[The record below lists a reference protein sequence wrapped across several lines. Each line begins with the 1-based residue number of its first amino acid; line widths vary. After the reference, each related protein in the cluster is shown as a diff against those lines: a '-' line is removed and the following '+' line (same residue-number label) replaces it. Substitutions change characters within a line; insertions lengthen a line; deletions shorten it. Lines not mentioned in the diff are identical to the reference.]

1 MVILPIFWRSCR
13 TSRRISGIESSTM
26 RLGLKGRLVAFV
38 SAIIIAFGVVL
49 TGLSVRAQHVRLRH
63 ELEDRGKLL
72 TTVIAANTT
81 DALAMLEVR
90 ELRNLISE
98 ARDQENV
105 LDAVVFDED
114 GRVVTDGTIV
124 NPRRHMLISEAAFR
138 HASGSEALLVEFDG
152 DAMTVTKPLH
162 LGGQVLGGV
171 RLRYSLAGL
180 AEDQASL
187 ARRTAMV
194 GAIFALLGVLAAVLL
209 AEAVTRPLN
218 EVIQA
223 TRALSEGR
231 PVPRLAVRTADE
243 VGELAEAFNE
253 MARKLRDTTV
263 SRDYLDRVLETMGEC
278 LVVTGPDGTITRVNS
293 AVCHLSGVDEDEL
306 LGQNCRDLFRAPR
319 GHVSLFDALGPDGS
333 AHGLETELLARGGEA
348 VPVMISVGAMEESV
362 GKARSHVV
370 VAADIGDRLRQE
382 RQKDEFVTM
391 VHHEVRAPLTAVRG
405 AIGLLDGGVAGE
417 LGERGQELVKIALRN
432 SERMGRL
439 VNDILAS
446 RKLDSGRMEF
456 HLENVEMMPLIE
468 QAIDSTSAYAANHK
482 VRFELEGAVPG
493 AMVRVD
499 PDRMIQVLTNV
510 LSNAVR
516 FSPTDDVVT
525 VKTSRSDR
533 MLRVAVS
540 DAGPGIPEDF
550 RDHVFEAFARAEHD
564 DWRHR
569 SGTGLGMSISKG
581 IIEELGGGI
590 TFETE
595 LGVGTTF
602 LIDIPESA

>member
-1 MVILPIFWRSCR
+1 
-13 TSRRISGIESSTM
+13 
-26 RLGLKGRLVAFV
+26 
-38 SAIIIAFGVVL
+38 VVL
-49 TGLSVRAQHVRLRH
+49 TAISVRVQNERLRH
-63 ELEDRGKLL
+63 ELEERGKLL

-90 ELRNLISE
+90 ELRRLISE

-105 LDAVVFDED
+105 LDAVAFDED
-114 GRVVTDGTIV
+114 GRVFTDGSVV
-124 NPRRHMLISEAAFR
+124 NPRRHRLISEAALR
-138 HASGSEALLVEFDG
+138 HIAGSEALLVEFDG
-152 DAMTVTKPLH
+152 DAMTVTRPVH
-162 LGGQVLGGV
+162 LGGRLLGGV

-180 AEDQASL
+180 AEEQASL
-187 ARRTAMV
+187 ARRTAMI
-194 GAIFALLGVLAAVLL
+194 GAIFALMGVLAAALL
-209 AEAVTRPLN
+209 TEAVTRPLK

-223 TRALSEGR
+223 TRALSEGE
-231 PVPRLAVRTADE
+231 PAPRLPVRTADE

-253 MARKLRDTTV
+253 MTRRLRDTTV

-293 AVCHLSGVDEDEL
+293 ALCRLSGVGEDEL
-306 LGQNCRDLFRAPR
+306 LGQNCRDLFRAPK
-319 GHVSLFDALGPDGS
+319 GHVSLLDALGPDGS

-348 VPVMISVGAMEESV
+348 VPVMISVGAMEE
-362 GKARSHVV
+362 GAGRARSYVV
-370 VAADIGDRLRQE
+370 VAADIGERLRHEQ
-382 RQKDEFVTM
+382 QKDEFVTM

-405 AIGLLDGGVAGE
+405 ASGLREGGVTGE
-417 LGERGQELVKIALRN
+417 RGERGQELVEIALRN

-456 HLENVEMMPLIE
+456 HVEKVEIMPLVE
-468 QAIDSTSAYAANHK
+468 QAIESTSAYAANHE
-482 VRFELEGAVPG
+482 VRFELEEDVPG

-516 FSPTDDVVT
+516 FSPADEVVT
-525 VKTSRSDR
+525 IKASRHHQ

-540 DAGPGIPEDF
+540 DAGPGISEEF
-550 RDHVFEAFARAEHD
+550 REHVFEAFARGEHD

-581 IIEELGGGI
+581 IIEELGGAI

-602 LIDIPESA
+602 FVDIPETA

>member
-1 MVILPIFWRSCR
+1 
-13 TSRRISGIESSTM
+13 M

-49 TGLSVRAQHVRLRH
+49 TALSVRAQSERLRH

-72 TTVIAANTT
+72 TTVIAANTA
-81 DALAMLEVR
+81 DPLAMLDVR
-90 ELRNLISE
+90 ELRNMISE

-105 LDAVVFDED
+105 LDTVAFDEK
-114 GRVVTDGTIV
+114 GRVLTDGTAV

-138 HASGSEALLVEFDG
+138 HASGSDALLVEFDG
-152 DAMTVTKPLH
+152 DTMTVTKPVH
-162 LGGQVLGGV
+162 LGGKVLGGI
-171 RLRYSLAGL
+171 RLRYSMAGL

-187 ARRTAMV
+187 ARRAAKV
-194 GAIFALLGVLAAVLL
+194 GAIFALIGVLAAALL
-209 AEAVTRPLN
+209 AEAITRPLK

-223 TRALSEGR
+223 TRALSEGK

-243 VGELAEAFNE
+243 IGELAGAFNE
-253 MARKLRDTTV
+253 MTRKLRDTTV
-263 SRDYLDRVLETMGEC
+263 SRDYLDRVLETIGEC

-293 AVCHLSGVDEDEL
+293 AVCTLSGVGEDEL
-306 LGQNCRDLFRAPR
+306 LGQNCRDLFRAPQ
-319 GHVSLFDALGPDGS
+319 GHVSILDALAPDGS
-333 AHGLETELLARGGEA
+333 AQGLETVLLARGGEA
-348 VPVMISVGAMEESV
+348 VPVMISVGAMEENV
-362 GKARSHVV
+362 GRARSYVI
-370 VAADIGDRLRQE
+370 VAADIGERLRHEQ
-382 RQKDEFVTM
+382 QKDEFVTM

-405 AIGLLDGGVAGE
+405 AIGLLDGGVVGE

-446 RKLDSGRMEF
+446 RKLDSGRMDFRFEK
-456 HLENVEMMPLIE
+456 VEMMPLIE
-468 QAIDSTSAYAANHK
+468 QAIDSTSAYATSHE
-482 VRFELEGAVPG
+482 VRFELEEGVPG

-516 FSPTDDVVT
+516 FSPIDNVVK
-525 VKTSRSDR
+525 VEASRRDQI
-533 MLRVAVS
+533 LRIAVS
-540 DAGPGIPEDF
+540 DSGPGIPEDF
-550 RDHVFEAFARAEHD
+550 RDQVFEAFARAEHE

-569 SGTGLGMSISKG
+569 SGSGLGMSISKS
-581 IIEELGGGI
+581 IIEELGGTI

-595 LGVGTTF
+595 VGIGTTF
-602 LIDIPESA
+602 LIDIPESV

>member
-1 MVILPIFWRSCR
+1 MGSEIA
-13 TSRRISGIESSTM
+13 TM
-26 RLGLKGRLVAFV
+26 RLGLKGRFVVFV
-38 SAIIIAFGVVL
+38 SAIIITFGVVL
-49 TGLSVRAQHVRLRH
+49 TAFSVRSQNERLRH

-72 TTVIAANTT
+72 TTVIAANTV
-81 DALAMLEVR
+81 DSLAMLEVR
-90 ELRNLISE
+90 ELRNMISE

-105 LDAVVFDED
+105 LDAVAFDEE
-114 GRVVTDGTIV
+114 GRVLTDGTVV
-124 NPRRHMLISEAAFR
+124 NSRRHMMISEAALR

-162 LGGQVLGGV
+162 LGGRMLGGV
-171 RLRYSLAGL
+171 RLRYSLASL

-187 ARRTAMV
+187 ARRTAKIS
-194 GAIFALLGVLAAVLL
+194 AIFALMGLLAAALL

-218 EVIQA
+218 EVIRA
-223 TRALSEGR
+223 TRALSEGK
-231 PVPRLAVRTADE
+231 PVPHLAVRTGDE
-243 VGELAEAFNE
+243 VGELADAFNE
-253 MARKLRDTTV
+253 MTRKLRDTTV

-293 AVCHLSGVDEDEL
+293 AVCRLSGVGEDEL
-306 LGQNCRDLFRAPR
+306 LGQNCRDLFRAPH
-319 GHVSLFDALGPDGS
+319 GHLSLFDALGPDGS

-362 GKARSHVV
+362 GRARSYVI
-370 VAADIGDRLRQE
+370 VAADIGERLRSEQ
-382 RQKDEFVTM
+382 QKDEFVTM

-405 AIGLLDGGVAGE
+405 AIGLLEGGVAGE

-456 HLENVEMMPLIE
+456 RFERVEMMPLIE
-468 QAIDSTSAYAANHK
+468 QAIDSTSAYATAHE
-482 VRFELEGAVPG
+482 VRLELEETVPG

-516 FSPTDDVVT
+516 FSPDGDVVSIKAIRCDQ
-525 VKTSRSDR
+525 VFRI
-533 MLRVAVS
+533 AIS

-550 RDHVFEAFARAEHD
+550 RDHVFEAFARGEHE

-581 IIEELGGGI
+581 IIEELGGAI

-595 LGVGTTF
+595 LGAGTTF
-602 LIDIPESA
+602 LVDIPESV

>member
-1 MVILPIFWRSCR
+1 
-13 TSRRISGIESSTM
+13 M
-26 RLGLKGRLVAFV
+26 RLGLKGRFVAFV
-38 SAIIIAFGVVL
+38 SAIIVAFGVVL
-49 TGLSVRAQHVRLRH
+49 TALSVRAQNERLRH

-72 TTVIAANTT
+72 TTVIAANTA

-90 ELRNLISE
+90 ELRRMISE

-105 LDAVVFDED
+105 LDAIAFDED
-114 GRVVTDGTIV
+114 GRVLTDGTVV
-124 NPRRHMLISEAAFR
+124 NPRRHALISEAALR
-138 HASGSEALLVEFDG
+138 HVSGSQALLVEFDG
-152 DAMTVTKPLH
+152 DAMTVTKPAH
-162 LGGQVLGGV
+162 LGGRVLGGV
-171 RLRYSLAGL
+171 RLRYSLASL
-180 AEDQASL
+180 AQDQASL
-187 ARRTAMV
+187 ARRTATV
-194 GAIFALLGVLAAVLL
+194 GAVFALMGVLAAALL
-209 AEAVTRPLN
+209 AEAVTRPLK
-218 EVIQA
+218 EIIRA
-223 TRALSEGR
+223 TRALSEGE
-231 PVPRLAVRTADE
+231 PAPRLPVRTADE

-253 MARKLRDTTV
+253 MTRKLRDTTV

-278 LVVTGPDGTITRVNS
+278 LVVTGPDGTITRVNP
-293 AVCHLSGVDEDEL
+293 AVCRLSGVGEDEL
-306 LGQNCRDLFRAPR
+306 LGQNCRDLFRAPK

-333 AHGLETELLARGGEA
+333 AYGLETELLARGGET
-348 VPVMISVGAMEESV
+348 VPVMISVGAMEESASR
-362 GKARSHVV
+362 ARSYVV
-370 VAADIGDRLRQE
+370 VAADIGERLLNE

-405 AIGLLDGGVAGE
+405 AIGLLEGGVAGE
-417 LGERGQELVKIALRN
+417 LGERGRELVEIALRN

-456 HLENVEMMPLIE
+456 HFEKVEMMPLVE
-468 QAIDSTSAYAANHK
+468 QAIDSTSAYAAKHN
-482 VRFELEGAVPG
+482 VRFELQQGVPD

-516 FSPTDDVVT
+516 FSAADDVVT
-525 VKTSRSDR
+525 VKTGRHHQ

-540 DAGPGIPEDF
+540 DAGPGISEDF
-550 RDHVFEAFARAEHD
+550 REHVFEAFARGEHD

-581 IIEELGGGI
+581 IIGELGGAI

-602 LIDIPESA
+602 FVDIPESA

>member
-1 MVILPIFWRSCR
+1 
-13 TSRRISGIESSTM
+13 
-26 RLGLKGRLVAFV
+26 
-38 SAIIIAFGVVL
+38 
-49 TGLSVRAQHVRLRH
+49 
-63 ELEDRGKLL
+63 
-72 TTVIAANTT
+72 
-81 DALAMLEVR
+81 MLEVR
-90 ELRNLISE
+90 ELRRVISE

-105 LDAVVFDED
+105 LDAVTFDED
-114 GRVVTDGTIV
+114 GRVLTDGTVV
-124 NPRRHMLISEAAFR
+124 NPRRHSLISEAAL
-138 HASGSEALLVEFDG
+138 HHVSGSEALLVEFDG
-152 DAMTVTKPLH
+152 DAMTVTKPVH
-162 LGGQVLGGV
+162 LGGRVLGGV
-171 RLRYSLAGL
+171 RLHYSLASL

-187 ARRTAMV
+187 ARRTTTV
-194 GAIFALLGVLAAVLL
+194 GAIFALMAVLAAALL
-209 AEAVTRPLN
+209 AEAVTRPLK

-223 TRALSEGR
+223 TRALSEGE
-231 PVPRLAVRTADE
+231 PAPRLPVRTADE

-253 MARKLRDTTV
+253 MTRKLRDTTV

-278 LVVTGPDGTITRVNS
+278 LVVTGPDGTITRVNP
-293 AVCHLSGVDEDEL
+293 AVCGLSGVGEDEL
-306 LGQNCRDLFRAPR
+306 LGQNCRDLFRAPQ
-319 GHVSLFDALGPDGS
+319 GHVSLLDALGPDGS

-362 GKARSHVV
+362 GRPRGYVV
-370 VAADIGDRLRQE
+370 VAADIGERLRHEQ
-382 RQKDEFVTM
+382 QKDEFVTM

-405 AIGLLDGGVAGE
+405 AIGLLEGGVAGE
-417 LGERGQELVKIALRN
+417 LGERGQELVEIALRN

-456 HLENVEMMPLIE
+456 HFEMVELMPLVE
-468 QAIDSTSAYAANHK
+468 QAIDSTSAYATNHN
-482 VRFELEGAVPG
+482 VRFELSEGVPG

-516 FSPTDDVVT
+516 FSAVDDVVT
-525 VKTSRSDR
+525 VKASRHDQ

-540 DAGPGIPEDF
+540 DAGPGISEDF
-550 RDHVFEAFARAEHD
+550 RDHVFEAFARGEHD

-569 SGTGLGMSISKG
+569 SGTGLGMNISKG
-581 IIEELGGGI
+581 IIEELGGAI

-602 LIDIPESA
+602 FVDIPESV